1 MRTVGPTA
9 NNSLFFLELIT
20 FGAESNLFIR
30 STVFRLKLHSWWK
43 ISKLSFVAKVCII
56 FNWYHEC
63 WNGNLRNSWLRYVK
77 TVKICLEVSKNILSI
92 RRTTYLSRLRSS
104 RGVSPCIFDAIHE
117 DICLRIVSLVFESLR
132 ISATNPSVFF
142 KWTFVHS
149 QRVHMFL
156 YLT

>member
-1 MRTVGPTA
+1 MFP
-9 NNSLFFLELIT
+9 
-20 FGAESNLFIR
+20 
-30 STVFRLKLHSWWK
+30 K
-43 ISKLSFVAKVCII
+43 
-56 FNWYHEC
+56 
-63 WNGNLRNSWLRYVK
+63 
-77 TVKICLEVSKNILSI
+77 VSKNILSI

-156 YLT
+156 HLT